1 MKKLKIIVVDDHE
14 FFRRG
19 ISMTINSF
27 EYARVVGEAT
37 NGRDFLEM
45 LETKTADIVLMDI
58 NMSPVNGIEATEK
71 ALEKFPDLSVIA
83 LTMYDDEE
91 HLQSMIDAGAK
102 GFMLKNI
109 HTADLDRALK
119 LVADGKNFYSEELL
133 TYFTKRFSGKNDK
146 EDSSQ
151 LTNRELEILQCVA
164 RGLSSK
170 EIAEYFNISIKTVNN
185 HRANISS
192 KTNTHNTAKLI
203 AYALKH
209 NLINFCQ

>member
-27 EYARVVGEAT
+27 DYARVVGEAT
-37 NGRDFLEM
+37 NGKDFLEM
-45 LETKTADIVLMDI
+45 PELPTADIVLMDI
-58 NMSPVNGIEATEK
+58 KMSPVNGIEATET
-71 ALEKFPDLSVIA
+71 ALEKYPDLKVIA

-102 GFMLKNI
+102 GFLLKNI
-109 HTADLDRALK
+109 KTDDLDRALK

-133 TYFTKRFSGKNDK
+133 TYFTKRFSAKK
-146 EDSSQ
+146 EEEIINK
-151 LTNRELEILQCVA
+151 LTNRELEILQCIA
-164 RGLSSK
+164 RGYSSK
-170 EIAEYFNISIKTVNN
+170 EIAEHFSISIKTVNN
-185 HRANISS
+185 HRANINS
-192 KTNTHNTAKLI
+192 KTGSHNTAKLI